1 MKTSFVEYLERK
13 EKINDILASVVI
25 EAENNPELLQVLQEA
40 GFLNNLWN
48 AGKQMFQGV
57 KQGAQAAYSQITG
70 PSTQYSNA
78 LSALQKAYAQIQKD
92 PNWSQSQTTGSS
104 SIKSMPLLKWLEET
118 IQELKNQAT
127 QFANKQMPGNIPT
140 QAAQAAPGATFDP
153 AGSKF

>member
-1 MKTSFVEYLERK
+1 MKTSFVEYVERK

-25 EAENNPELLQVLQEA
+25 EAENNPELLEVLQEA

-48 AGKQMFQGV
+48 AGKEIWKGV
-57 KQGAQAAYSQITG
+57 KNTGTAAMSQFTG
-70 PSTQYSNA
+70 PASQYANA
-78 LSALQKAYAQIQKD
+78 LSALQKAYDQIKKD

-118 IQELKNQAT
+118 IQELKNQST
-127 QFANKQMPGNIPT
+127 QFSNKQMPGTLPT

-153 AGSKF
+153 AGTKF